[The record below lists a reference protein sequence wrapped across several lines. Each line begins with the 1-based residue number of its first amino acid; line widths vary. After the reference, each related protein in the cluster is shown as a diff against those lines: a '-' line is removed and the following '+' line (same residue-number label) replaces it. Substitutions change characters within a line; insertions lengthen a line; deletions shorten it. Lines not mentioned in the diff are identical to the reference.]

1 MAIKGELLK
10 LYTENQLRNCGKVGM
25 YRFGE
30 VLHLTPEQ
38 AHTIVEE
45 NEILYLN
52 KHQMHQYGVNRMVF
66 KRNEIRSDKDSLPY
80 CGRFEFFEGEEFI
93 TIQEIYTD
101 DIKCKIIGPK
111 ESIDKIKANK
121 MLHSGM
127 SDADFEKA
135 NEDVLNEIK
144 YIEGYYNKPRDEVD
158 VQGLHI
164 SKIEDY
170 DNYEYSIYNSERTV
184 YKIYNIE
191 RQKELEQKKMEG
203 TVKFLKNKIKKYEKS
218 LKDYPLSKIKRT
230 FRNKREF
237 VEEIQLYD
245 WTDTEALYRDMKSI
259 AIRHKVGLTRAWKV
273 WKFVMLPKMQE
284 EIESLEDKLGKYSI
298 NNIHINMCMN
308 RINLGNNLT
317 YNWVTGVIK

>member
-10 LYTENQLRNCGKVGM
+10 LYTENQLRNVGKVGM

-38 AHTIVEE
+38 AHTIVQE

-52 KHQMHQYGVNRMVF
+52 KHEMHQYGVNRMVF

-111 ESIDKIKANK
+111 ESIEKIKANK

-170 DNYEYSIYNSERTV
+170 DNYGYSIYNSERSV
-184 YKIYNIE
+184 YKIYNAE
-191 RQKELEQKKMEG
+191 RQKELKQKKMEG
-203 TVKFLKNKIKKYEKS
+203 TVKFLKNKIKKYEKN
-218 LKDYPLSKIKRT
+218 LQEYPLSKIKRT
-230 FRNKREF
+230 IRNKPKF
-237 VEEIQLYD
+237 VQEIKSYD
-245 WTDTEALYRDMKSI
+245 WTHTEILIREMRYI
-259 AIRHKVGLTRAWKV
+259 AARHQVSLTRAWKV
-273 WKFVMLPKMQE
+273 WKYIMLPKLQE
-284 EIESLEDKLGKYSI
+284 EIEKLEDELGDYSI
-298 NNIHINMCMN
+298 NNISINMNMN
-308 RINLGNNLT
+308 RIHIGNDLT
-317 YNWVTGVIK
+317 LSWVTGVIK

>member
-52 KHQMHQYGVNRMVF
+52 KHEMHQYGVNRMVF

-111 ESIDKIKANK
+111 ESIEKIRANK

-158 VQGLHI
+158 IHGLHI

-170 DNYEYSIYNSERTV
+170 DNYGYSIYNSERSV
-184 YKIYNIE
+184 YKIYNAE
-191 RQKELEQKKMEG
+191 RQKELQQNKMERN
-203 TVKFLKNKIKKYEKS
+203 VKYLKDKIKKYEKS
-218 LKDYPLSKIKRT
+218 LEDYPLSKIKRT

-259 AIRHKVGLTRAWKV
+259 ASRHKIGLTRAWKV

-284 EIESLEDKLGKYSI
+284 EIESLEDKLGNYSI

>member
-30 VLHLTPEQ
+30 VLHLSPEQ

-111 ESIDKIKANK
+111 ESIEKLRANK

-170 DNYEYSIYNSERTV
+170 DNYGYSIYNSERTV

-218 LKDYPLSKIKRT
+218 LEDYPLSKIKRT
-230 FRNKREF
+230 FRSKREF

-245 WTDTEALYRDMKSI
+245 WTETEALYRDMKSI
-259 AIRHKVGLTRAWKV
+259 ASRHKVGLTRAWKV

-284 EIESLEDKLGKYSI
+284 EIESLEDKLGNYSI

>member
-38 AHTIVEE
+38 AHSIVQE

-52 KHQMHQYGVNRMVF
+52 KHQMHEFGVNRMVF
-66 KRNEIRSDKDSLPY
+66 KRDEIRNDKDSLPY

-111 ESIDKIKANK
+111 ESIQKLKENR

-127 SDADFEKA
+127 TDDEFAKA
-135 NEDVLNEIK
+135 NEDILNEIK

-158 VQGLHI
+158 IHGLHI

-170 DNYEYSIYNSERTV
+170 DNYGYAIYNSEATT

-191 RQKELEQKKMEG
+191 RQKELEKKRMEN
-203 TVKFLKNKIKKYEKS
+203 TVIYLKNKIEKYEKD
-218 LKDYPLSKIKRT
+218 LKEYSLSKIKRT
-230 FRNKREF
+230 IRNKPEF
-237 VEEIQLYD
+237 VQEIELYD
-245 WTDTEALYRDMKSI
+245 WNYTDVLIRDMKSI
-259 AIRHKVGLTRAWKV
+259 AIRHKVGLSRAWKI
-273 WKFVMLPKMQE
+273 WKFIMLPKIQK
-284 EIESLEDKLGKYSI
+284 EIESLENKLGDYSI

-308 RINLGNNLT
+308 RINLGSNLT

>member
-111 ESIDKIKANK
+111 ESIEKIKANK

-127 SDADFEKA
+127 SDTDFEKA

-164 SKIEDY
+164 TKIEDY
-170 DNYEYSIYNSERTV
+170 DNYGYSIYNSERTV

-218 LKDYPLSKIKRT
+218 LEDYPLSKIKRT

-259 AIRHKVGLTRAWKV
+259 ASRHKVGLTRAWKV
-273 WKFVMLPKMQE
+273 WKFIMLPKIQE
-284 EIESLEDKLGKYSI
+284 EIESLEDKLGDYSI

-308 RINLGNNLT
+308 RINLGNDLT